1 MSSADPVVEL
11 ETSGSIGVARLVR
24 GQILPDD
31 LVILARF
38 VTSVGDNHDIRVLVL
53 TGTGDTFA
61 VSGRDP
67 NQTLSPAQGYERTVN
82 ITRALIELDTP
93 LVVAVNGPVANA
105 GMTIAL
111 LGDIIVAERHVN
123 FSDPHVKLGVSSA
136 TGPYLWPPAMGF
148 IKAKRYV
155 LTGDEMSA
163 DEAERLGLV
172 TEVVDEGRSL
182 DRALEYARHLAEL
195 SPAAL
200 RATKRS
206 FNQWLRMAYSPV
218 LEPALGLEFLNLP
231 G

>member
-1 MSSADPVVEL
+1 MSSAEPIVEL
-11 ETSGSIGVARLVR
+11 ETLGHIGTARLVR

-31 LVILARF
+31 LVTLARF
-38 VTSVGDNHDIRVLVL
+38 VTSVAENPDIRVLVL

-67 NQTLSPAQGYERTVN
+67 NQTISAAEGYQRTVG

-93 LVVAVNGPVANA
+93 LVVAVNGAVANA
-105 GMTIAL
+105 GLTIAL
-111 LGDIIVAERHVN
+111 LGDIIVAERQVT
-123 FSDPHVKLGVSSA
+123 FSDPHVRLGVSSA

-148 IKAKRYV
+148 IRAKRYV
-155 LTGDEMSA
+155 MTGDAMSSG
-163 DEAERLGLV
+163 DAERFGLV

-182 DRALEYARHLAEL
+182 ARATEYARQLAEL
-195 SPAAL
+195 SPTAL

-218 LEPALGLEFLNLP
+218 LEPALGLEFLNLR